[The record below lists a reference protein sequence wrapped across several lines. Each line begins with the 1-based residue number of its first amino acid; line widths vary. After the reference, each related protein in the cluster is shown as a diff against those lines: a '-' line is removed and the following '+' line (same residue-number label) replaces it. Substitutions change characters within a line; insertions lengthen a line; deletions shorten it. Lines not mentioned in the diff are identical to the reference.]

1 MAVILSSVNS
11 SYCMFLQGLCFVE
24 DRGIGI
30 SPGMIHFLIAL
41 TFCTEVQSY

>member
-11 SYCMFLQGLCFVE
+11 SYCMCLQGLCFVE

-30 SPGMIHFLIAL
+30 SPGKDAICQMRLNYCII
-41 TFCTEVQSY
+41 